1 MNQVVLEKIVISASK
16 LIRKD
21 GRLSEFKFSK
31 IKREMIKN
39 LNMANI
45 PQNTELIPVYHKLIK
60 SNKISAS
67 PILEGILR
75 KKKIRTLS
83 GIASITVITPD
94 FGCPGKCIYCP
105 TEKGMPKSYLS
116 NEPAVMRAIA
126 NKFDP
131 YFQIK
136 TRLDS
141 LKAQGHKT
149 DKIEVI
155 VAGGTW
161 SSIPESFQTWFIAN
175 CYAAA
180 NNSRYITKAKVKTE
194 ALYTRLKKEQVKNE
208 KTKNRIVGLTLETRP
223 DWINEHEIEK
233 MREYGCTRV
242 ELGVQNINDRILAKS
257 QRGHTIKETVYA
269 TRLLKDSGFKINY
282 HIMLGLP
289 GATQKTD
296 AKMIEEI
303 FTDQNF
309 QPDMLKIYPCVVIE
323 NTPLY
328 KLWKEKKYKP
338 FSDKQ
343 IVNIL
348 KDAKT
353 KIPEYCRVVRVIRDI
368 PTPSIIDG
376 GKVSNLREVI
386 HQEMAKEGKKCR
398 CIRCREVKDFK
409 FKNKDVKLQRIDYP
423 ASNGKEIFLSF
434 SDTKNDKLIALLRLR
449 IPAGNLPIFPA
460 LKNSALIRE
469 VHTYGQAE
477 KIKEKGESQH
487 IGLGKKMMLEAEKI
501 AKKEFGLK
509 NIAVIS
515 GVGVRG
521 YYKKLGYKLRDTYL
535 VKNI

>member
-1 MNQVVLEKIVISASK
+1 MNQAVLEKIILSAIK

-21 GRLSEFKFSK
+21 GKLNEFKFSK
-31 IKREMIKN
+31 IKRKMIKN
-39 LNMANI
+39 LNMADI
-45 PQNTELIPVYHKLIK
+45 PQNTELIPVYHKLLK
-60 SNKISAS
+60 SNKITAS

-131 YFQIK
+131 YFQVK

-149 DKIEVI
+149 DKIEI
-155 VAGGTW
+155 IIAGGTW

-175 CYAAA
+175 CYGAA
-180 NNSRYITKAKVKTE
+180 NNSRYFVKSKAKIET
-194 ALYTRLKKEQVKNE
+194 LYAQLKKEQRKNE
-208 KTKNRIVGLTLETRP
+208 KAKNRIVGLTLETRP
-223 DWINEHEIEK
+223 DWIDENEIRK

-242 ELGVQNINDRILAKS
+242 ELGVQNINDKVLEKS
-257 QRGHTIKETVYA
+257 QRGHTIKETISA

-289 GATQKTD
+289 GATMKSD
-296 AKMIEEI
+296 AKMIENL
-303 FTDQNF
+303 FTDKNF

-328 KLWKEKKYKP
+328 RLWKEKKYKP

-343 IVNIL
+343 IVTVL
-348 KDAKT
+348 KSAKT
-353 KIPEYCRVVRVIRDI
+353 KVPEYCRIVRVIRDI

-386 HQEMAKEGKKCR
+386 HREMAKEGKKCR
-398 CIRCREVKDFK
+398 CIRCREVKDSK
-409 FKNKDVKLQRIDYP
+409 FKNKDLRLQRIDYL
-423 ASNGKEIFLSF
+423 ASDGQEIFLSF
-434 SDTKNDKLIALLRLR
+434 NDIKNDKLIALLRLR
-449 IPAGNLPIFPA
+449 IPAGNLSIFPA
-460 LKNSALIRE
+460 LNDSALIRE

-477 KIKEKGESQH
+477 KIKEKGKSQH
-487 IGLGKKMMLEAEKI
+487 IGLGKRLITEAERI
-501 AKKEFGLK
+501 AKKEFHLK

-521 YYKKLGYKLRDTYL
+521 YYKKLGYRLKDTYL
-535 VKNI
+535 IKNI